1 LPKVTQSSL
10 IHRILRKK
18 SRGDA
23 LGGLSRHKNFKISDE
38 PFGKKIRHVKMT
50 IMINDQQLLAQAK
63 QLNPAALHA
72 LHQRFYEPV
81 ARYIQFKVGDPH
93 TVEDLCGEVFVRVLQ
108 GLKKGQGWQDS
119 PQGWIM
125 GIARHVVA
133 DHYRQK
139 ERMPEVE
146 LSDGLMA
153 ATETNPAQQA
163 ALNERKR
170 LLEQAIHQ
178 LGEEQRDVIL
188 LRFMEGIDIQG
199 VAKAINKTPGAVK
212 ALQYRAL
219 RALAEIM
226 RDFSPEGAF
235 SED

>member
-1 LPKVTQSSL
+1 
-10 IHRILRKK
+10 
-18 SRGDA
+18 
-23 LGGLSRHKNFKISDE
+23 
-38 PFGKKIRHVKMT
+38 
-50 IMINDQQLLAQAK
+50 MITNDQQLLAKAK
-63 QLNPAALHA
+63 QLDPAALRA

-81 ARYIQFKVGDPH
+81 ARYIQFKVGDPP
-93 TVEDLCGEVFVRVLQ
+93 TVEDLCSEVFVRVLQ
-108 GLKKGQGWQDS
+108 GLKRGQAWQDS

-139 ERMPEVE
+139 ERLAEVE
-146 LSDGLMA
+146 LNNGLA
-153 ATETNPAQQA
+153 AAVETNPAHQA
-163 ALNERKR
+163 VLNERKQ
-170 LLEQAIHQ
+170 LLEQAIRQ

-226 RDFSPEGAF
+226 RDFSPEGAL
-235 SED
+235 SEE